1 MPGVGV
7 ILVELAMQLAK
18 SAMVGTVL
26 RTAIKT
32 FIMSPLVSARDAT
45 VHASMLGMV
54 AGMALDCVIIFVSER
69 RGYRNGEEE
78 RGGRQKKFSS
88 DHRYILSLEAV
99 GDLTDYLYNLTLA
112 AWA

>member
-1 MPGVGV
+1 M
-7 ILVELAMQLAK
+7 ILMEFTMQLTQA
-18 SAMVGTVL
+18 AMIGAVLTAAVKAFVVGPFV
-26 RTAIKT
+26 RACDAAMHTA
-32 FIMSPLVSARDAT
+32 V
-45 VHASMLGMV
+45 LGMITR
-54 AGMALDCVIIFVSER
+54 MALGCVIIFVSER

-78 RGGRQKKFSS
+78 RGGRQKKFSR

>member
-1 MPGVGV
+1 
-7 ILVELAMQLAK
+7 
-18 SAMVGTVL
+18 MVGTVL

-78 RGGRQKKFSS
+78 RGGRQKKFSR